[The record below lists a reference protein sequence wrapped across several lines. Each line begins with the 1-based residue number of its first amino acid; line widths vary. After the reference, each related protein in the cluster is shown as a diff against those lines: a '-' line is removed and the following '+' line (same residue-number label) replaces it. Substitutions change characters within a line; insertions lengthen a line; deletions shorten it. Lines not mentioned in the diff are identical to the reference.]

1 MTDEPLVDT
10 ALIRAA
16 RHYAREAIAALVLA
30 IRTGDPRVR
39 VAAAVE
45 LLNRGYGRP
54 AQTKE
59 PPPIELSLADIERM
73 IAHAEQQLQE
83 AGQTIEPPD
92 AQANPREAQV
102 AGEGV

>member
-54 AQTKE
+54 AQIKE
-59 PPPIELSLADIERM
+59 PPPMELTLADIERM
-73 IAHAEQQLQE
+73 IAEAEQQLQE
-83 AGQTIEPPD
+83 AGESIEPPG
-92 AQANPREAQV
+92 AQMNTRDAQV
-102 AGEGV
+102 AGEGA